1 MAFNSASGYNNLP
14 SGNFTPEIFSQKV
27 LKFFR
32 RASVAED
39 ITNTDYAGE
48 IENFGDTVRIIKEP
62 TITISSYS
70 RGSVVNPQDLADD
83 QITMVVDQA
92 NAFAFKIDDI
102 EERQS
107 HVNFEALATS
117 SGAYSL
123 KRAYDATVLQAI
135 SDGAGIAGSLATAA
149 SGSSAPSALTTT
161 DASGLGT
168 ANAPVNITA
177 DSGDAAVNLMLN
189 MARHLDD
196 QSVPEE
202 NRWFV
207 APPAFYEQLFSA
219 GAKFAE
225 VQVTGDQTSPLRN
238 GLVMQG
244 NIAGF
249 NCYKST
255 ALNSTGGTDQVVL
268 TDATAT
274 LATDATENVVLAGH
288 MSSTATA
295 SHIAKTEVVRSTET
309 FSDIVRGLHVFGRK
323 VLRQEAIVRGV
334 IDFA

>member
-1 MAFNSASGYNNLP
+1 MAFNSASGHNNLP

-48 IENFGDTVRIIKEP
+48 IENFGDTVRVIKAP
-62 TITISSYS
+62 TITVASYS
-70 RGSVVNPQDLADD
+70 RGAVINPQDLADD

-102 EERQS
+102 EERHS

-117 SGAYSL
+117 SGAFSL
-123 KRAYDATVLQAI
+123 KRKYDANVLQAMA
-135 SDGAGIAGSLATAA
+135 DGAGIT
-149 SGSSAPSALTTT
+149 GSSTTIGSASSPVDITG
-161 DASGLGT
+161 SG
-168 ANAPVNITA
+168 NE
-177 DSGDAAVNLMLN
+177 DAAVNLLLS
-189 MARHLDD
+189 MARLMDD
-196 QSVPEE
+196 NSVPEE

-207 APPAFYEQLFSA
+207 APPVFYENMFKA

-225 VQVTGDQTSPLRN
+225 VQVTGDATSPLRN

-255 ALNSTGGTDQVVL
+255 VLNNSGTDVVTITSQDTTNDFVVL
-268 TDATAT
+268 G
-274 LATDATENVVLAGH
+274 GH
-288 MSSTATA
+288 MSSTSTA

-323 VLRQEAIVRGV
+323 VLRPEALAVGV
-334 IDFA
+334 VKTD

>member
-32 RASVAED
+32 RASVVED

-62 TITISSYS
+62 TITVSSYS
-70 RGSVVNPQDLADD
+70 RGAVVNPQDLADD

-117 SGAYSL
+117 SGAFSL
-123 KRAYDATVLQAI
+123 KRKYDANVLQAMA
-135 SDGAGIAGSLATAA
+135 DGAGNTGTDFGTVGAPINIYTAA
-149 SGSSAPSALTTT
+149 TK
-161 DASGLGT
+161 
-168 ANAPVNITA
+168 
-177 DSGDAAVNLMLN
+177 GDTAVNMMLA
-189 MARHLDD
+189 MARALDD
-196 QSVPEE
+196 QSIPEE
-202 NRWFV
+202 NRFFV
-207 APPAFYEQLFSA
+207 APPAFYEALFGA

-225 VQVTGDQTSPLRN
+225 VQVTGDGTSPLRN

-244 NIAGF
+244 NIAGMA
-249 NCYKST
+249 CYKST
-255 ALNSTGGTDQVVL
+255 ALNNSGTDVV
-268 TDATAT
+268 TITSQDTT
-274 LATDATENVVLAGH
+274 NDFVVLAGH

-295 SHIAKTEVVRSTET
+295 SHIAKTEVVRSTDT

-323 VLRQEAIVRGV
+323 VLRPEALVQGV
-334 IDFA
+334 VATAA

>member
-62 TITISSYS
+62 TITVSAYS
-70 RGSVVNPQDLADD
+70 RGSVVSPQDLADD
-83 QITMVVDQA
+83 QTTMVVDQA

-123 KRAYDATVLQAI
+123 KRKYDFNVLQAI
-135 SDGAGIAGSLATAA
+135 ADGAGLAGAD
-149 SGSSAPSALTTT
+149 
-161 DASGLGT
+161 DASLTGGLLSTNTALGT
-168 ANAPVNITA
+168 AGTPIAVHTAPDN
-177 DSGDAAVNLMLN
+177 AVNLMLE
-189 MARHLDD
+189 MAKELDE

-207 APPAFYEQLFSA
+207 ASPAFYSKLFSA

-225 VQVTGDQTSPLRN
+225 VQVTGDGTSPLRN

-244 NIAGF
+244 QIAGF

-255 ALNSTGGTDQVVL
+255 ALVAGGTDAISITGV
-268 TDATAT
+268 TA
-274 LATDATENVVLAGH
+274 AAGESVVLAGH
-288 MSSTATA
+288 MSAVATA

-323 VLRQEAIVRGV
+323 VLRPEALVRGV
-334 IDFA
+334 VDTVA

>member
-1 MAFNSASGYNNLP
+1 MAFDSASGYNNLP

-62 TITISSYS
+62 TITVSSYS

-83 QITMVVDQA
+83 QTTMVVDQA

-123 KRAYDATVLQAI
+123 KRKYDANILTAMASGAGLTGESGAATAQI
-135 SDGAGIAGSLATAA
+135 SDIGT
-149 SGSSAPSALTTT
+149 
-161 DASGLGT
+161 LGT
-168 ANAPVNITA
+168 ALDIGGATTP
-177 DSGDAAVNLMLN
+177 GDTAVNTMLV
-189 MARHLDD
+189 MAQALDD

-207 APPAFYEQLFSA
+207 APPAFYKHLFSA

-225 VQVTGDQTSPLRN
+225 VQVTGDATSPLRN
-238 GLVMQG
+238 GLVSLG

-249 NCYKST
+249 QCYKST
-255 ALNSTGGTDQVVL
+255 ALVSNGGTDQVTL
-268 TDATAT
+268 SG
-274 LATDATENVVLAGH
+274 LATDGTENLLLAGH

-323 VLRQEAIVRGV
+323 VLRPEAMVRGV
-334 IDFA
+334 VSLD

>member
-1 MAFNSASGYNNLP
+1 MAFNSASGHNNLP
-14 SGNFTPEIFSQKV
+14 SGNFTPQIFSQKV

-32 RASVAED
+32 RASVVED
-39 ITNTDYAGE
+39 ITNTDYYGE
-48 IENFGDTVRIIKEP
+48 IENFGDTVKIIKEP
-62 TITISSYS
+62 TLTISSYA
-70 RGSVVNPQDLADD
+70 RGAVINPQDLADD

-102 EERQS
+102 EERHS

-117 SGAYSL
+117 SGAFSL
-123 KRAYDATVLQAI
+123 KRAYDASVLQVMA
-135 SDGAGIAGSLATAA
+135 DGAGITGTNIGTAGSPVDITG
-149 SGSSAPSALTTT
+149 SGNE
-161 DASGLGT
+161 D
-168 ANAPVNITA
+168 V
-177 DSGDAAVNLMLN
+177 AVNLMMT
-189 MARHLDD
+189 MARELDD
-196 QSVPEE
+196 NSVPEE

-207 APPAFYEQLFSA
+207 APPIFYENAFKA

-225 VQVTGDQTSPLRN
+225 VQVTGDATTPLRN

-255 ALNSTGGTDQVVL
+255 ALNNSGTDVV
-268 TDATAT
+268 TISGQDTT
-274 LATDATENVVLAGH
+274 NDFVVMAGH

-323 VLRQEAIVRGV
+323 VLRPEALAVGFCKT
-334 IDFA
+334 DA

>member
-1 MAFNSASGYNNLP
+1 MAFTRAGGYQNLP
-14 SGNFTPEIFSQKV
+14 SGNFVPTIFSQKV

-32 RASVAED
+32 RASVVED

-48 IENFGDTVRIIKEP
+48 IENFGDTVNIIKEP
-62 TITISSYS
+62 TITVSSYT
-70 RGSVVNPQDLADD
+70 RGAVVNTQDLADD

-123 KRAYDATVLQAI
+123 KRKYDANILQAMA
-135 SDGAGIAGSLATAA
+135 DGAGNTGTSV
-149 SGSSAPSALTTT
+149 
-161 DASGLGT
+161 GT
-168 ANAPVNITA
+168 AGAPIDITG
-177 DSGDAAVNLMLN
+177 SGNEDAAVNLLMT
-189 MARHLDD
+189 MARILDD
-196 QSVPEE
+196 QTVPEE

-207 APPAFYEQLFSA
+207 APPIFYENAFKA

-225 VQVTGDQTSPLRN
+225 VQVTGDGTTPLRN
-238 GLVMQG
+238 GLVMAG

-255 ALNSTGGTDQVVL
+255 ALNNSGTDVV
-268 TDATAT
+268 TINSQDTT
-274 LATDATENVVLAGH
+274 NDFVVLAGH

-309 FSDIVRGLHVFGRK
+309 FSDFVRGLHVFGRK
-323 VLRQEAIVRGV
+323 VLRPEALVRSV
-334 IDFA
+334 ITL